1 MALNTE
7 LIGKDDGN
15 TVMEKLVPFNSFE
28 KFADFCAL
36 NPTSL
41 SDFVKCVFNMHKFS
55 IYHHD
60 INMKNICF
68 SNMGVYGNF
77 AGFSGKWEIGLELV
91 FSVLGAVIF

>member
-60 INMKNICF
+60 INMKNICVRQNTTNRF
-68 SNMGVYGNF
+68 WRGRILRLQQSRVSRQY
-77 AGFSGKWEIGLELV
+77 
-91 FSVLGAVIF
+91 VL